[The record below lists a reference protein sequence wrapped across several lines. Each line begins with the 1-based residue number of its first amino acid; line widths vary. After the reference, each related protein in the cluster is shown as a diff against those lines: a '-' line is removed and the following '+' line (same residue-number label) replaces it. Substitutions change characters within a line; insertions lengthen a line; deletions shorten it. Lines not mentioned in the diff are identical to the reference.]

1 MTEEYN
7 NKNNYG
13 YNYVRITDS
22 NIGLNLEMLQPR
34 DIYLTTGHTAII
46 AGGDYLNMGQIQ
58 TLQFNRDIDVSMLRY
73 QDIIDIFIP
82 ENFMISGSYIKKI
95 IAKAVLPEIN
105 KVATNADKIDFKIRF
120 SDDGVYLGQIN
131 LLELKAENSLLV
143 LIFAK

>member
-58 TLQFNRDIDVSMLRY
+58 TLQFNRDIDVSSNKRLGGGTYEYNLIALVPHSMKNQY
-73 QDIIDIFIP
+73 IF
-82 ENFMISGSYIKKI
+82 
-95 IAKAVLPEIN
+95 
-105 KVATNADKIDFKIRF
+105 
-120 SDDGVYLGQIN
+120 
-131 LLELKAENSLLV
+131 
-143 LIFAK
+143 